1 MSLRSSS
8 GSDPASVKYMRY
20 RIQSRS
26 AAGHWLQQHPAAV
39 LAVKASVAAGVA
51 WLVVKP
57 LGGLADDYPYYAPL
71 GAVVATSTTALR
83 SLRESLQTLAAITL
97 GAAVALAALSLPLP
111 RLAGLVVTTGVGV
124 ALGSWHVLGSRSSWV
139 PITALFV
146 LLVGDSHP
154 WHYALG
160 YGGFVALGAVV
171 GIAVDAAAPQ
181 RPEISDQRRREG
193 RQQQH

>member
-1 MSLRSSS
+1 MRHRIH
-8 GSDPASVKYMRY
+8 SD
-20 RIQSRS
+20 
-26 AAGHWLQQHPAAV
+26 GTFDDWLQQHPAAV

-57 LGGLADDYPYYAPL
+57 LAGLADDYPYYAPL
-71 GAVVATSTTALR
+71 GAVIATSTTALR
-83 SLRESLQTLAAITL
+83 SLHESLRTLAAIVL
-97 GAAVALAALSLPLP
+97 GAAVALVALSLPLP
-111 RLAGLVVTTGVGV
+111 RLAGLVITTGVGV
-124 ALGSWHVLGSRSSWV
+124 ALGSWHLLGSRSSWV

-181 RPEISDQRRREG
+181 RPGLSDQRQRGG